1 VHDHITRQA
10 ADLARIVKLPLPVE
24 ERFMQFVESFMRV
37 AARERD
43 EHIMLMNDLKYLP
56 RAQLQEVRALEV
68 RMTELLEGLLAEL
81 NPGLMETQRV
91 RKPYALLLYGMMI
104 WTFSWYRRS
113 GDIGPQ
119 ELAARI
125 SHLFV
130 NGFKAPLPEIEYLR

>member
-43 EHIMLMNDLKYLP
+43 
-56 RAQLQEVRALEV
+56 
-68 RMTELLEGLLAEL
+68 EL

>member
-1 VHDHITRQA
+1 
-10 ADLARIVKLPLPVE
+10 
-24 ERFMQFVESFMRV
+24 
-37 AARERD
+37 
-43 EHIMLMNDLKYLP
+43 
-56 RAQLQEVRALEV
+56 
-68 RMTELLEGLLAEL
+68 
-81 NPGLMETQRV
+81 
-91 RKPYALLLYGMMI
+91 MMI